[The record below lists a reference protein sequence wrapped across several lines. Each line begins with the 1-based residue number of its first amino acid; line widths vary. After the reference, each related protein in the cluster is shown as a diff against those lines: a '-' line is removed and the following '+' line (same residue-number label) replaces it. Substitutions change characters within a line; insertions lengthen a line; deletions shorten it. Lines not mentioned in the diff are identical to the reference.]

1 MNPDTKFFLEEM
13 RKEFA
18 EQKKEIRKE
27 FMDHDTKWEARIAA
41 VEKQKDDRIDALESA
56 AAAFESWKPT
66 IESSVQIVKT
76 EVQKLSKHWD
86 RTVKDK
92 ADAGLFPPPSFT
104 VPPFGSVSPRP
115 SAGGE
120 ADGSE
125 GHRGINHS
133 RDVGLGSAATYSQ
146 IPGKGTT
153 KAPPPPPPPPPPRFT
168 SFHSHGLGG
177 SIGGNFGRAVNS
189 TSKLPKLNFPEF
201 TGDNPRLWISRCE
214 NYFDMYEVESYR
226 WIQIASMYLT
236 DAAARW
242 FQSVHHRLKSASWH
256 EFATLLLERFG
267 REQKELLIRQLF
279 HIKQSGT
286 VAEYVEKFAELVD
299 QLTAYGHVIEPVYH
313 AMRFV
318 DGLRDDIRAL
328 VSLHRPLDF
337 DTVASLAL
345 LQEDVG
351 SNFRTSRKHD
361 YSYGSK
367 SVPKGPQ
374 PLPPP
379 PRIDKAASAP
389 VLTEEKKICEG
400 KTLEERMAAL
410 RAFRRAKDLCIRCA
424 EKWHRDHKCSP
435 TVQLHVVQ
443 ELLDVFQLDDID
455 HLSATT
461 ENVDQLFAALSKE
474 AISGQDGPRT
484 MRLHGIIQGKPI
496 LIFVDSGSTHTFI
509 SQALSSSLQR
519 TSQMLTDV

>member
-1 MNPDTKFFLEEM
+1 
-13 RKEFA
+13 
-18 EQKKEIRKE
+18 
-27 FMDHDTKWEARIAA
+27 
-41 VEKQKDDRIDALESA
+41 
-56 AAAFESWKPT
+56 
-66 IESSVQIVKT
+66 
-76 EVQKLSKHWD
+76 
-86 RTVKDK
+86 
-92 ADAGLFPPPSFT
+92 
-104 VPPFGSVSPRP
+104 
-115 SAGGE
+115 
-120 ADGSE
+120 
-125 GHRGINHS
+125 
-133 RDVGLGSAATYSQ
+133 
-146 IPGKGTT
+146 
-153 KAPPPPPPPPPPRFT
+153 
-168 SFHSHGLGG
+168 
-177 SIGGNFGRAVNS
+177 
-189 TSKLPKLNFPEF
+189 
-201 TGDNPRLWISRCE
+201 
-214 NYFDMYEVESYR
+214 
-226 WIQIASMYLT
+226 MYLT

>member
-76 EVQKLSKHWD
+76 EVQKLSKHCD

-226 WIQIASMYLT
+226 WI
-236 DAAARW
+236 
-242 FQSVHHRLKSASWH
+242 
-256 EFATLLLERFG
+256 
-267 REQKELLIRQLF
+267 
-279 HIKQSGT
+279 
-286 VAEYVEKFAELVD
+286 
-299 QLTAYGHVIEPVYH
+299 
-313 AMRFV
+313 
-318 DGLRDDIRAL
+318 
-328 VSLHRPLDF
+328 
-337 DTVASLAL
+337 
-345 LQEDVG
+345 
-351 SNFRTSRKHD
+351 
-361 YSYGSK
+361 
-367 SVPKGPQ
+367 
-374 PLPPP
+374 
-379 PRIDKAASAP
+379 
-389 VLTEEKKICEG
+389 
-400 KTLEERMAAL
+400 
-410 RAFRRAKDLCIRCA
+410 
-424 EKWHRDHKCSP
+424 
-435 TVQLHVVQ
+435 
-443 ELLDVFQLDDID
+443 
-455 HLSATT
+455 
-461 ENVDQLFAALSKE
+461 
-474 AISGQDGPRT
+474 
-484 MRLHGIIQGKPI
+484 
-496 LIFVDSGSTHTFI
+496 
-509 SQALSSSLQR
+509 
-519 TSQMLTDV
+519 